1 MGAPNISRATCDLRH
16 ITLSRACLT
25 PRPAVCT
32 DITLEGFISMI
43 RTTARCPNCA
53 STVVLD
59 RDYDG
64 LAAVCL
70 GCSRRWEQ
78 RPPALVQGERE
89 RALIRA
95 DPNTGRPGRPRKVLA
110 AVVA

>member
-1 MGAPNISRATCDLRH
+1 MSASGRRRCAHSI
-16 ITLSRACLT
+16 
-25 PRPAVCT
+25 
-32 DITLEGFISMI
+32 LEGLLMI
-43 RTTARCPNCA
+43 RTTARCPDCT

-78 RPPALVQGERE
+78 RPLALLEGERE

-95 DPNTGRPGRPRKVLA
+95 DPNTGRPGRPRKQLSIS
-110 AVVA
+110 